1 MVKGNIK
8 VAYATSSVHLSKTV
22 LRNIRENFIQAKL
35 SLETKVK
42 RNIFLEPK
50 VFRYLCR
57 VVAKCKLTKVHAN
70 VKTIY

>member
-57 VVAKCKLTKVHAN
+57 SSCQM
-70 VKTIY
+70 